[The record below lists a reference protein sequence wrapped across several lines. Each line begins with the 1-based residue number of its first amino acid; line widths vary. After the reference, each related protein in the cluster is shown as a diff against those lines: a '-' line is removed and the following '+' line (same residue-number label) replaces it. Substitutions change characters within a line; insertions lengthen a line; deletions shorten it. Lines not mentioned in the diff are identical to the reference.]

1 VRLLSARWEVVPRDE
16 EEEEDCHAANAFG
29 WGGRRTGSGSKDS
42 NASCEEEEDDDAAAV
57 AGVEEAATAAAAAP
71 VSSCGGLGAYTRARE
86 VRLDAGTPAAAMVF
100 PRGAAAVAQPVD
112 LAGFAGASGVDAD
125 AAAGVELL
133 AALVTLAGLFAPGC
147 NSAAAFF
154 FADAELLF
162 FRGFP

>member
-1 VRLLSARWEVVPRDE
+1 VAPREE

-29 WGGRRTGSGSKDS
+29 WGGRRTGSGSRDS
-42 NASCEEEEDDDAAAV
+42 KASCEEDEDDDAAAV
-57 AGVEEAATAAAAAP
+57 AGVDEAATAAAAAP

-86 VRLDAGTPAAAMVF
+86 VRLDAGTPAAAMVL
-100 PRGAAAVAQPVD
+100 PRGAAAVAAPVD
-112 LAGFAGASGVDAD
+112 FAGVSVFDAD
-125 AAAGVELL
+125 AAAGAELL
-133 AALVTLAGLFAPGC
+133 AALVTLAGLLAPGC